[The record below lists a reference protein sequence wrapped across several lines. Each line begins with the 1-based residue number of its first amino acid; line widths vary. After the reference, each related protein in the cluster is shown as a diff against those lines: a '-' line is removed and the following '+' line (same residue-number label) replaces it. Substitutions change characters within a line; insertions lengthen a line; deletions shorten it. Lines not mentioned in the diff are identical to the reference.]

1 MAMIKCPECGKE
13 ISDKAESCP
22 QCGCPLR
29 SGCTDVEPIK
39 KKSAKLGVALVGI
52 IIVFVLVGT
61 FVILKLKNNKVEVA
75 SNIKNEQEEVDR
87 IIGKWTPYEVS
98 LDGKTMYK
106 TELFS
111 ASGNDVSLD
120 LEVTESS
127 FALIHDGKKMTGKW
141 ELYDEDSGTNTY
153 MLYAGTET
161 LIASMSSDNTDLLVV
176 MMSINDSDNMYF
188 AYKREK

>member
-1 MAMIKCPECGKE
+1 M
-13 ISDKAESCP
+13 
-22 QCGCPLR
+22 R

-52 IIVFVLVGT
+52 IIVFVLVGA

-75 SNIKNEQEEVDR
+75 SNIENEQEEMDR

-127 FALIHDGKKMTGKW
+127 FELIHDGKKMTGKW
-141 ELYDEDSGTNTY
+141 ELYDEDNGTNTY